1 MCRYDVKKVKN
12 IEATLLLGITILI
25 EWVEHI
31 ELTEKSKHL
40 KLK

>member
-25 EWVEHI
+25 EWCGVAI
-31 ELTEKSKHL
+31 L
-40 KLK
+40 KNENVGER